1 MSSSESFKSQNE
13 KVKESITILKKLQE
27 LGIPTNE
34 PGYVMLK
41 DKFNDWIKSNE
52 PWKGEIY
59 FPRFGREAQVNLPVD
74 PGRVST
80 VNLLKPHM

>member
-1 MSSSESFKSQNE
+1 MSSSESFKPQSE

-27 LGIPTNE
+27 LGIPINE

-41 DKFNDWIKSNE
+41 GKFNDWIKSNE
-52 PWKGEIY
+52 SWKGDIY
-59 FPRFGREAQVNLPVD
+59 FPRFGRRAEVSLPVE